1 MSGITQGAVERSGS
15 TGLGDVVELILDK
28 GLVIDAFVQVSLV
41 GIEVLT
47 IKARVVVASVD
58 TYLRYAQAI
67 DQLDLAA
74 AGIAAAAPAAIQP
87 PVPSAQQTGWQKT
100 QVVITKA
107 EPTTGAATG
116 EIPATHQAIDQPI
129 DQPVARP
136 QDGGGS

>member
-28 GLVIDAFVQVSLV
+28 GLVIDAFVQVSLI

-67 DQLDLAA
+67 NQLDLAA
-74 AGIAAAAPAAIQP
+74 AGIAAPTPIQP
-87 PVPSAQQTGWQKT
+87 PPTAGWQKT

-107 EPTTGAATG
+107 EPMPGGAAAG
-116 EIPATHQAIDQPI
+116 IPAAQLPI
-129 DQPVARP
+129 DRP
-136 QDGGGS
+136 QDGAKS